1 VIGANA
7 CSAQPIRVAS
17 AMTSHN
23 LCDARFVSRVNPDR
37 AYADQMRPLDGM
49 GLVGPF
55 LSYRVDDERREV
67 RTRTIFGFSSRAV
80 YVEGRGCT
88 LVDDGDAPAPIP
100 ASAPSE
106 RARSAPL
113 TTIRPKDPELIGVID
128 SAFAEKPGAPPHG
141 TKAVVILR
149 DGEIIAERYADAIG
163 PQTKL
168 PSWSMTKS
176 LIATFVGALV
186 QDGRLSL
193 ETPAPVAEW
202 RAPRDPRGAIR
213 IEHLLRMTSGLDVV
227 EDNSGA
233 DPVSRFLYT
242 EPDVT
247 SAFRQAKLRATPG
260 TEWAYT
266 SANTWA
272 LSRIVEDAT
281 GGSPASLITWARARI
296 FSPIGMDDV
305 VLEFDAKGT
314 PLGSSYSL
322 ATARDW
328 ARLGWLYANGGRVGT
343 TQIIPATWPD
353 WVATPTAGASKGYG
367 AGFWTNRG
375 DTPGARQRVAW
386 GMPPDSYFALGF
398 LGQYTVII
406 PSRRLVIVRIGDDH
420 VADEDGRRID
430 SQGISRFVGAVVQH
444 FDRAASP

>member
-1 VIGANA
+1 
-7 CSAQPIRVAS
+7 
-17 AMTSHN
+17 
-23 LCDARFVSRVNPDR
+23 
-37 AYADQMRPLDGM
+37 
-49 GLVGPF
+49 
-55 LSYRVDDERREV
+55 
-67 RTRTIFGFSSRAV
+67 
-80 YVEGRGCT
+80 
-88 LVDDGDAPAPIP
+88 
-100 ASAPSE
+100 
-106 RARSAPL
+106 
-113 TTIRPKDPELIGVID
+113 
-128 SAFAEKPGAPPHG
+128 
-141 TKAVVILR
+141 
-149 DGEIIAERYADAIG
+149 
-163 PQTKL
+163 
-168 PSWSMTKS
+168 
-176 LIATFVGALV
+176 
-186 QDGRLSL
+186 
-193 ETPAPVAEW
+193 
-202 RAPRDPRGAIR
+202 
-213 IEHLLRMTSGLDVV
+213 MTSGLDVV